1 MEYELKKIDVKQSA
15 KVLAAVALIINLF
28 ISVFGFIALVFGI
41 QTTVSFDYIISI
53 SVQGLVWKIG
63 LLLLSPILMFILA
76 YLSFAVV
83 FLLYNYVVKYTGG
96 LKLHMVNADNDA

>member
-28 ISVFGFIALVFGI
+28 ISVFGFEALAFGI

-96 LKLHMVNADNDA
+96 LKLHLVKAHNDA